1 MLAFRNPEKAAEG
14 RAKNAERMR
23 KARSTRGKS
32 DTRATGLTA
41 AQRELLELLKIATED
56 EVREILAYA
65 KLRIMAYEE

>member
-1 MLAFRNPEKAAEG
+1 
-14 RAKNAERMR
+14 MR